1 MRLSSATFA
10 VVWLLP
16 VLAAAAS
23 WQALN
28 PPASTVYDQTFGTG
42 ISADGGVVVGYAK
55 NSSSGVTQA
64 FRWTASGGLVLLST
78 TSTDGVVFSTTTAC
92 CVSADGSMVAGS
104 GTTAA
109 GSTATPLSWSISTSG
124 SNTLT
129 AVPSSFAA
137 NQVRALSP
145 DGTVSGGTGTKPATT
160 GSCAAAVSLPALWP
174 SPGPSWDGAAPL
186 PGTNSGDVYAI
197 ATAGI
202 LVVGD
207 VYDECAGGA
216 APMQAFAWSPAT
228 GFTLLGAPSGA
239 TFGVATAM
247 SSDGKLIAGYAGT
260 SATFQAVLWTLSAG
274 VTGLSAGAAATGQEV
289 GFIPSGVS
297 ADGTVIVGNNATNSN
312 PRGSSSPPELW
323 TAATGAVDLFD
334 VLLDNGLFTPPAFEV
349 LSNAAG
355 ISGDGNWVVGTAVPW
370 PVSGAPVLASVAFVS
385 YIGLS
390 PPAPANLQV
399 VASPT
404 GAISLSWRP
413 VADITDYMVYL
424 NGNLWLL
431 TTATTATISGLNAG
445 QTYDVSVGTESPQGQ
460 SPPSAAVSIAVT
472 PGNGQINVTWTP
484 VQGAT
489 EYVVGISTTP
499 GGESPATSSCPSMCG
514 TVFAAG
520 ARTGT
525 LGNLHGGQTYYVK
538 VFAKAAVGNPV
549 SSAEASATPL
559 ATASNG
565 GSGGSAS
572 MGGSGAPTTNGAGG
586 GGALELVSL
595 LTLGALLWSCRAS
608 ARARACA
615 TSALVVGAD
624 GLEPPT
630 FAL

>member
-1 MRLSSATFA
+1 MRLSSTTFVA
-10 VVWLLP
+10 VWLLP
-16 VLAAAAS
+16 ALAAAAS

-28 PPASTVYDQTFGTG
+28 PPSATTYDQTFGTG
-42 ISADGGVVVGYAK
+42 ISADGSVVVGYAK
-55 NSSSGVTQA
+55 SSSSGVTQA
-64 FRWTASGGLVLLST
+64 FRWTASGGVVLLST
-78 TSTDGVVFSTTTAC
+78 TSTDGVVFASTTAC

-129 AVPSSFAA
+129 AVPSGFAA

-145 DGTVSGGTGTKPATT
+145 DGTVIGGTGTKPATT

-174 SPGPSWDGAAPL
+174 SPGPSWDGAALL

-197 ATAGI
+197 ATAGM

-216 APMQAFAWSPAT
+216 APMQAFAWTPAA
-228 GFTLLGAPSGA
+228 GFALLAAPSGA
-239 TFGVATAM
+239 TFGVATTT
-247 SSDGKLIAGYAGT
+247 SSDGKLIAGYTGT

-274 VTGLSAGAAATGQEV
+274 VTELSAGAAATGQEV

-323 TAATGAVDLFD
+323 TAATGAMDLFD

-349 LSNAAG
+349 LSDAAG
-355 ISGDGNWVVGTAVPW
+355 ISGDGNWVVGTAVPS
-370 PVSGAPVLASVAFVS
+370 PVSGAPVLAAVAFVS

-390 PPAPANLQV
+390 PPAPADLAV
-399 VASPT
+399 VASPA
-404 GAISLSWRP
+404 GAIALSWQP

-424 NGNLWLL
+424 NGNFWLR

-445 QTYDVSVGTESPQGQ
+445 ETYDVSVGTESPQGQ
-460 SPPSAAVSIAVT
+460 SPPLATVSIAVT
-472 PGNGQINVTWTP
+472 PGDGQIDVTWTP

-489 EYVVGISTTP
+489 EYIVGISTTP
-499 GGESPATSSCPSMCG
+499 GGESPVTSSCPSMCG
-514 TVFAAG
+514 TAFAAG

-525 LGNLHGGQTYYVK
+525 IGNLQGGQTYYVR

-559 ATASNG
+559 ATAS
-565 GSGGSAS
+565 SGGSAS
-572 MGGSGAPTTNGAGG
+572 MGGTGAPTTNGAGG
-586 GGALELVSL
+586 GGALELLSL
-595 LTLGALLWSCRAS
+595 LTLGALLWSTRAS
-608 ARARACA
+608 ARATAAQRQ
-615 TSALVVGAD
+615 L
-624 GLEPPT
+624 
-630 FAL
+630 